1 MNELVKVSAKL
12 KAILSKDMT
21 LIERLGAKNKDLE
34 RERLEMRFL
43 YKQQQEENAARLDD
57 LRKQLQEKTSELAS
71 KLKSE
76 KTSQDLQKKCE
87 ALQQMMDE
95 TVIEPVLEDPQ
106 PRKRAASIEE
116 APDAPQASDALD
128 AFLRPV

>member
-1 MNELVKVSAKL
+1 
-12 KAILSKDMT
+12 MT

-43 YKQQQEENAARLDD
+43 HKQQQEETAARLDD

-71 KLKSE
+71 QSKSEE

-95 TVIEPVLEDPQ
+95 AVIEPVLEDPQ
-106 PRKRAASIEE
+106 LRKRAASFEK
-116 APDAPQASDALD
+116 APDAPEASDALD